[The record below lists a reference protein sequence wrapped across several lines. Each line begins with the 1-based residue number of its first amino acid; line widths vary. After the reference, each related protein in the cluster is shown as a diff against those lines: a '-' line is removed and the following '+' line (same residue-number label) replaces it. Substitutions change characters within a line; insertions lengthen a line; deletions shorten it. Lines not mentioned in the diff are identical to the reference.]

1 MELLLL
7 AAVREILRWGAGG
20 RGGVGQGSWHLGP
33 WKKARWRAVATLD
46 GGLVLVLL
54 GWPPGCWSQVTGD
67 HVAGCWGTEDF
78 NTMAMNRGVDF
89 LKNKV
94 PHQCPS
100 RPGGDWG
107 GRGWRPQGSGHLR
120 RSC

>member
-1 MELLLL
+1 MGS
-7 AAVREILRWGAGG
+7 WGKG
-20 RGGVGQGSWHLGP
+20 RGGAGLLAPRALEESPVAGGGHSGRGPGVGFIGL
-33 WKKARWRAVATLD
+33 ATR
-46 GGLVLVLL
+46 LL
-54 GWPPGCWSQVTGD
+54 LPHGFPSQVITGD
-67 HVAGCWGTEDF
+67 HVAGRWGTEDF

-94 PHQCPS
+94 AHQCPS

-120 RSC
+120 SCY